1 MLQLIRDRATGWIA
15 WVIIVLICIPFA
27 LFGINQYFDVDQGL
41 VVATVDESEISYYQ
55 YRNAVQQQRA
65 QLQQMLGGNVGQELL
80 DSPQMR
86 EQVLQSLI
94 DDEAMLQGAVK
105 TGLRVGDVQV
115 ARAIQL
121 MPVFQDAGQFSLE
134 RYNAM
139 LRAQGLNS
147 EGFELNLRRSL
158 LSEQVRA
165 AVRRTEIVTS
175 TEVDRALTLRNER
188 RVLKLLDIDPSA
200 LQLAA
205 IDEASI
211 KSWYEAH
218 LDQYVQ
224 PEQVSI
230 RYIELS
236 RDDIAKAITT
246 TDEELRTIYEQRVQQ
261 GSFGLPEQRE
271 ARHILIEVDSAATSE
286 DVAAARAVIDAA
298 RKRIVDD
305 AEAFADVAKEV
316 SQDAGSAPLGGQLGQ
331 FGRDVMDPAFE
342 KTAFSLALSEVSEP
356 VRSRFGWHVIEVT
369 KIEAAQVRSFEESRA
384 DLLGEYQLRR
394 ADEKFAEQAAEI
406 ADLGFVNPESLEVA
420 AEAADLPILSSGF
433 FTLRGERAE
442 GVTANPRLRAAA
454 FSDDVLEA
462 GNNSELIEIAGERRV
477 LFRLAER
484 KPQRQNTLE
493 EVRDQVVSALKF
505 GQGSKQA
512 IAVGERVLA
521 DLRKGLTLAEIAEE
535 TATDFVESG
544 AQKISL
550 QWSADKTISRDES
563 AGVPSTIAKLAFG
576 LRQPSADNITYAGEA
591 LPTGG
596 FTIVALVDVSQ
607 MAATHETKAKEQ
619 RERAVRELQAGR
631 AEQTYTAVQKSVR
644 SRANVTIKQQN
655 LRPDDG

>member
-15 WVIIVLICIPFA
+15 WVIIVLICVPFA
-27 LFGINQYFDVDQGL
+27 LFGINQYFEADQGL

-55 YRNAVQQQRA
+55 YRNAIQQQRA
-65 QLQQMLGGNVGQELL
+65 QLQQMLGGNVAQELL

-115 ARAIQL
+115 ARAIRL
-121 MPVFQDAGQFSLE
+121 IPAFHDAGQFSPE
-134 RYNAM
+134 RYNEM
-139 LRAQGLNS
+139 LRVQGLTS
-147 EGFELNLRRSL
+147 KGFELNLRRSL

-165 AVRRTEIVTS
+165 AVRRTEIVTD
-175 TEVDRALTLRNER
+175 TEVERALALRNER
-188 RVLKLLDIDPSA
+188 RVLKLLNIDPSA

-236 RDDIAKAITT
+236 RDDIAKSITT

-271 ARHILIEVDSAATSE
+271 ARHILIEVSSVSTSE
-286 DVAAARAVIDAA
+286 EVAAARAVIVAA
-298 RKRIVDD
+298 RKRIVDG
-305 AEAFADVAKEV
+305 EAFADVAKQV

-342 KTAFSLALSEVSEP
+342 KAAFALTLREVSEP

-369 KIEAAQVRSFEESRA
+369 AIEAAKVRSFEESRA
-384 DLLGEYQLRR
+384 DLLSEYQLRQ
-394 ADEKFAEQAAEI
+394 ADEKFAEQAAEL

-420 AEAADLPILSSGF
+420 AEAVGLPILSSDF
-433 FTLRGERAE
+433 FTLSGERAE

-454 FSDDVLEA
+454 FSSDVLEA

-477 LFRLAER
+477 LFRVAER
-484 KPQRQNTLE
+484 KPQRQNTLD
-493 EVRDQVVSALKF
+493 EVREQVVNALKF
-505 GQGSKQA
+505 GQGAKQA

-521 DLRKGLTLAEIAEE
+521 ELRKGLTLAEIAQE
-535 TATDFVESG
+535 TAPDFVESG
-544 AQKISL
+544 AQNISL
-550 QWSADKTISRDES
+550 QWGGDRTISRDES
-563 AGVPSTIAKLAFG
+563 AGVPSTIAKLAFR
-576 LRQPSADNITYAGEA
+576 LQQPAADKIAYAGEA
-591 LPTGG
+591 LPTGV

-607 MAATHETKAKEQ
+607 LSATNETETKEQ

-631 AEQTYTAVQKSVR
+631 AEQTYAAVQKSVR
-644 SRANVTIKQQN
+644 RSANVQIKQQN